1 MIQVK
6 KKKRS
11 KCSTDACRGTFR
23 KGVTGHRYLYRM
35 VTKDK
40 DLVYMV
46 ILRKNVPVSLTAKIT
61 INFVIEIREINTL
74 RGLRHVWARDLTQV
88 QW

>member
-1 MIQVK
+1 
-6 KKKRS
+6 
-11 KCSTDACRGTFR
+11 
-23 KGVTGHRYLYRM
+23 M